1 MLGLLYQPYR
11 LTERERERQTDRQ
24 TGRETDRE
32 RERDGRRVVR
42 GKEKTSTHPRRILV
56 SVTGSSCM
64 V

>member
-1 MLGLLYQPYR
+1 MLGLLLCQPYR
-11 LTERERERQTDRQ
+11 PTERE
-24 TGRETDRE
+24 GGGGGE